1 MALIRHDP
9 FRDLVELQ
17 HQLFR
22 TFDGAFTPPRGAQ
35 PAPAQAAWSPAV
47 DVFED
52 DHAITLKVE
61 LPEVE
66 MKDIDLHIDGNQLSL
81 KGERK
86 LEREDQRD
94 GYHRIERSY
103 GAFARSFTLPDTID
117 REHIA
122 ADSKDGVLRVVLPKR
137 AEVRP
142 RQIKVA
148 IGGALP
154 GQTKA

>member
-1 MALIRHDP
+1 MAILRHDP
-9 FRDLVELQ
+9 FRDLAALQ
-17 HQLFR
+17 SALFR
-22 TFDGAFTPPRGAQ
+22 NFDGAFASPHTAS
-35 PAPAQAAWSPAV
+35 PAPVQAAWTPSV

-66 MKDIDLHIDGNQLSL
+66 LKDLDLHIDGNQLSL

-86 LEREDQRD
+86 LEREDRRD

-137 AEVRP
+137 AEVKP
-142 RQIKVA
+142 RQIKVS

-154 GQTKA
+154 GQPKA